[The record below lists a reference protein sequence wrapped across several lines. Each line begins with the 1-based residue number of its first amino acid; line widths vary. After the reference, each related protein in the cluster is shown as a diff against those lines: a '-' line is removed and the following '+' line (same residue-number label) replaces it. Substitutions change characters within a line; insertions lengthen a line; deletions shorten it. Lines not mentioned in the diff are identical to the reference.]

1 MPAETER
8 VTLRLPVNLLS
19 DLDRFV
25 ESGQYMN
32 RSDAIRAAISD
43 FVRSRAKEV
52 EESVAARASLMES
65 VDKSRRLRELSEMV
79 AEKVR
84 AEIEEQMRNLK

>member
-1 MPAETER
+1 MPVETER

-25 ESGQYMN
+25 EAGQYMN

-52 EESVAARASLMES
+52 EQSVAARASLIES
-65 VDKSRRLRELSEMV
+65 TDKAKKIREIEEMI

-84 AEIEEQMRNLK
+84 AEMEEQLRGLK

>member
-1 MPAETER
+1 MPTETER
-8 VTLRLPVNLLS
+8 VTLRLPVNLLT

-25 ESGQYMN
+25 EAGQFMN

-52 EESVAARASLMES
+52 EQSVAARASLMES
-65 VDKSRRLRELSEMV
+65 ADKAKKLQDIQEMI

-84 AEIEEQMRNLK
+84 AEMEEQLRKLK